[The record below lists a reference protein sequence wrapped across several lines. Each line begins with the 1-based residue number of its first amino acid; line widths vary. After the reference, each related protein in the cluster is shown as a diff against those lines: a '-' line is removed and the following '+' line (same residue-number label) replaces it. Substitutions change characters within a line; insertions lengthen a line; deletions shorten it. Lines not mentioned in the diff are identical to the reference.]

1 MRTSLSSGVL
11 TAMILG
17 EEDGAR
23 VGAGAGADADT
34 VADAVA
40 VKEANVEM
48 ILTMSDSVTIP
59 VKVLGL
65 LINWENFI
73 SHSIGENLERKS
85 LGHDT
90 PTRDSLLMKKESTHS
105 AQMILSPFEVFGE
118 DIIDNNP
125 LAQESSVLFS
135 SMKGGQNNL
144 PKKAIASPL
153 LGMLT
158 GWRRSKNTVVSS
170 SLVGFGIRSP
180 GLMKE
185 DKGETILFPL
195 TFNGGSIVS
204 NNIDVSPRKNSSH
217 SQVNSIY
224 MQSASRLF
232 FPVAFSSEEG
242 HELARSSVSSSMN
255 PLSMTIHTR
264 LETVPPRSP
273 DKLFTVVWD
282 IDRTLINIDQISK
295 GTGTS
300 FVYRPYALQS
310 LGTLSTEYPQIE
322 FIIWTAGD
330 VNHAAHV
337 ITDILH
343 KNPDVRFDHI
353 IARAPGEGTEYEQH
367 SRKPLH
373 LLKRD
378 LGSVII
384 VDDSV
389 KICQSNA
396 VNCIAVCAYEGS
408 RSLREP
414 DCDLFYVTQ
423 IIGLCSS
430 ISSMRSV
437 PFSEAMSGL
446 PFLGWAMLGDVKYR
460 CINWNIKDKD
470 SLQSAVDRSLKKL
483 PYVHAMSHQRR

>member
-11 TAMILG
+11 TVMILG

-23 VGAGAGADADT
+23 VGTGADADT
-34 VADAVA
+34 VA
-40 VKEANVEM
+40 VKEANVER
-48 ILTMSDSVTIP
+48 ILIMSDSVTIP

-85 LGHDT
+85 FGHDI

-217 SQVNSIY
+217 S
-224 MQSASRLF
+224 
-232 FPVAFSSEEG
+232 
-242 HELARSSVSSSMN
+242 
-255 PLSMTIHTR
+255 
-264 LETVPPRSP
+264 
-273 DKLFTVVWD
+273 
-282 IDRTLINIDQISK
+282 
-295 GTGTS
+295 
-300 FVYRPYALQS
+300 
-310 LGTLSTEYPQIE
+310 
-322 FIIWTAGD
+322 
-330 VNHAAHV
+330 
-337 ITDILH
+337 
-343 KNPDVRFDHI
+343 
-353 IARAPGEGTEYEQH
+353 
-367 SRKPLH
+367 
-373 LLKRD
+373 
-378 LGSVII
+378 
-384 VDDSV
+384 
-389 KICQSNA
+389 
-396 VNCIAVCAYEGS
+396 
-408 RSLREP
+408 
-414 DCDLFYVTQ
+414 
-423 IIGLCSS
+423 
-430 ISSMRSV
+430 
-437 PFSEAMSGL
+437 
-446 PFLGWAMLGDVKYR
+446 
-460 CINWNIKDKD
+460 
-470 SLQSAVDRSLKKL
+470 
-483 PYVHAMSHQRR
+483 